1 MSQRTSTHDAEI
13 ADQFTRQAELF
24 ASSPVLHSEAALGLL
39 VDAANPE
46 PGDMSLD
53 VACGPGSVVAAFA
66 RRVRH
71 AVGLDATEKM
81 LDQARKLVASAGLAN
96 TNFQQGDVYALPFAD
111 SSFDIVSCRFAVHH
125 LEDPPRAIAEMVRV
139 CKPGGRIVVCDGL
152 ASDDPAKAAA
162 LNRME
167 KLRDPSTVEFR
178 TQGYLT
184 TAVRRRRTA
193 GTRHV
198 RHYQVPSE
206 MNSLIAMSF
215 PAGDDRDGLRR
226 MIMDSVDGDKLGM
239 SAIRYEDTVRFA
251 YPSVILSAQKPNR

>member
-1 MSQRTSTHDAEI
+1 MSKRTSTHDAEI

-24 ASSPVLHSEAALGLL
+24 AKSPALHNDAALALL
-39 VDAANPE
+39 VDAAKPQ
-46 PGDMSLD
+46 PDDASLD

-66 RRVRH
+66 RRVQR

-81 LDQARKLVASAGLAN
+81 LDHARQLVSGAGL
-96 TNFQQGDVYALPFAD
+96 TNATFQQGDVYHLPFAD
-111 SSFDIVSCRFAVHH
+111 ASFDIVSCRFAIHH
-125 LEDPPRAIAEMVRV
+125 LEDPPLALAEMIRV

-178 TQGYLT
+178 TLGYLT
-184 TAVRRRRTA
+184 KLFEGAALPTPEIS
-193 GTRHV
+193 
-198 RHYQVPSE
+198 HYQVPSE
-206 MNSLIAMSF
+206 MNGLIAMSF

-226 MIMDSVDGDKLGM
+226 MIMDSVDGDGLGM
-239 SAIRYEDTVRFA
+239 NAIRYEDTVRLA
-251 YPSVILSAQKPNR
+251 YPSAILSAQKPIR

>member
-111 SSFDIVSCRFAVHH
+111 ASFDIVSCRFAVHH

-139 CKPGGRIVVCDGL
+139 CRPGGRIVVCDGL

-178 TQGYLT
+178 TQGYL
-184 TAVRRRRTA
+184 VQLFA
-193 GTRHV
+193 GAGLPTPDI